1 MIDTHYRSFTLVDLI
16 MSLVVIVIIAAI
28 AAPRYYNSLTRYRV
42 EAAARRVA
50 TDFALTQRMARNT
63 SASKTIIFDSAN
75 NRYQISTLTDLDN
88 PGDPY
93 IVYLQD
99 PPYQA
104 ELGLIDLGGDWKVI
118 FDGFGIPDS
127 GGFVDVQ
134 IGNVRYKVVL
144 NEITGAAEVVQ

>member
-1 MIDTHYRSFTLVDLI
+1 MINTHYRSFTFIDLI
-16 MSLVVIVIIAAI
+16 MALVVMVIIAAI

-50 TDFALTQRMARNT
+50 ADFALTQRMARNT
-63 SASKTIIFDSAN
+63 SASKTIIFDSAS

-88 PGDPY
+88 SGDPY

-134 IGNVRYKVVL
+134 TGDLRFRVVL
-144 NEITGAAEVVQ
+144 DPITGATEIQ

>member
-1 MIDTHYRSFTLVDLI
+1 MINTHYRSFTLIDLI
-16 MSLVVIVIIAAI
+16 MALVVMVIIAAI
-28 AAPRYYNSLTRYRV
+28 AAPRYYNSLSRYRV

-50 TDFALTQRMARNT
+50 ADFALTQRMARNT
-63 SASKTIIFDSAN
+63 SASKTILFDSAN

-88 PGDPY
+88 SGDPY
-93 IVYLQD
+93 IVNLQD

-134 IGNVRYKVVL
+134 LGDVRYKVIL
-144 NEITGAAEVVQ
+144 NAETGATSIE

>member
-1 MIDTHYRSFTLVDLI
+1 MIDSHYRSFTLVDLI
-16 MSLVVIVIIAAI
+16 MSLVVIVIVAAI
-28 AAPRYYNSLTRYRV
+28 AAPRYYNSLARYRV

-50 TDFALTQRMARNT
+50 ADFALTQRMARNT
-63 SASKTIIFDSAN
+63 SASKTIIFDSAS

-88 PGDPY
+88 SADPY

-134 IGNVRYKVVL
+134 MHDLRFRVVL
-144 NEITGAAEVVQ
+144 DPITGATEIQ